1 MAIALVGASVW
12 ATLRMKQEMIPD
24 IELRMTTVMTIYPG
38 ASPQTVMDQ
47 ATTPVE
53 DAILGM
59 DGLKRTSSTSVQ
71 NMSFVIAEFEYGTNM
86 DKLNEEI
93 IREKLAEIDL
103 PDAVR
108 GYTPEGQTSNPI
120 IYPLDISMIPIVAY
134 SISSEGMT
142 PNELYAIVSSK
153 VVPALSEDSQGD
165 YIVSVEGGQE
175 KVVVTPDAAKMNDN
189 NIPMAQLLLA
199 LNGKQ
204 YLSENEVLDAPVAS
218 VRVRDVAAVA
228 IGPAPGTAITRT
240 NGETSVIFYV
250 TKLPEANTVEVADRV
265 NAKVQEIRGDT

>member
-1 MAIALVGASVW
+1 MHLLTKLSLYNRWITFLLAIALVGASVF
-12 ATLRMKQEMIPD
+12 ATLRIKQEMIPD
-24 IELRMTTVMTIYPG
+24 IELPMTTVMTIYPG

-93 IREKLAEIDL
+93 IPEKLAEIDL

-189 NIPMAQLLLA
+189 NIPMA
-199 LNGKQ
+199 
-204 YLSENEVLDAPVAS
+204 SCCWH
-218 VRVRDVAAVA
+218 
-228 IGPAPGTAITRT
+228 
-240 NGETSVIFYV
+240 
-250 TKLPEANTVEVADRV
+250 
-265 NAKVQEIRGDT
+265 